1 MTTEKTSTALAR
13 TDHDT
18 AVERAGTMSNEQLEL
33 LKRTIARGTTN
44 DEFALFVQTSN
55 RLGLDPFARQIFA
68 VKRWDSREQKEV
80 MSIQVSID
88 GFRACA
94 ARTGLLDGQDGP
106 YWCGADGV
114 WKDAWLDFKSPPMAA
129 KVLVYRKGSSHPY
142 TGIATYRSYVQTK
155 KDGTPNATWSRG
167 ADFMLAKCAEALALR
182 KAFPSEL
189 AGVYSTDEMGQA
201 ENDNVG
207 TVDAEIVEE
216 TKAAPAAAAR
226 TETAASP
233 PPSGPSLVTR
243 ILAAPS
249 LEALA
254 ALGDEVRKLKG
265 SERAEAIEA
274 GKRRQAE
281 LQELAAAPPPDVP
294 AVTPPTT
301 AIPTGPELDIITAD
315 IITRVEA
322 TKVVSDVAV
331 LMKEIGARLPVGSPQ
346 RKRAREAADAQV
358 EKLTPAKTAKR

>member
-1 MTTEKTSTALAR
+1 MSNDKALAIVPQTIDEVR
-13 TDHDT
+13 SM
-18 AVERAGTMSNEQLEL
+18 AVQ
-33 LKRTIARGTTN
+33 
-44 DEFALFVQTSN
+44 
-55 RLGLDPFARQIFA
+55 FARSALLPIEL
-68 VKRWDSREQKEV
+68 RGKEADV
-80 MSIQVSID
+80 FV
-88 GFRACA
+88 
-94 ARTGLLDGQDGP
+94 TLLAGQELGM
-106 YWCGADGV
+106 
-114 WKDAWLDFKSPPMAA
+114 PPMAA
-129 KVLVYRKGSSHPY
+129 MRGIHVVKGKTVLSADAMVGVVLGRGIAKYFNRVEESPTSVTYETWRTGDPTPIRCTWSDDDSARAGLLSNDNYRKYPK
-142 TGIATYRSYVQTK
+142 AMRQARCK
-155 KDGTPNATWSRG
+155 A
-167 ADFMLAKCAEALALR
+167 MLARDVYPDVLAGCYDIDEAREFDASTALR
-182 KAFPSEL
+182 AVPPSDDTVD
-189 AGVYSTDEMGQA
+189 A
-201 ENDNVG
+201 
-207 TVDAEIVEE
+207 VDAEIVEE

-226 TETAASP
+226 TETAAPP

-281 LQELAAAPPPDVP
+281 LQELAAAPPPDVSTVTAP
-294 AVTPPTT
+294 AT

-322 TKVVSDVAV
+322 AKVVSDVAV